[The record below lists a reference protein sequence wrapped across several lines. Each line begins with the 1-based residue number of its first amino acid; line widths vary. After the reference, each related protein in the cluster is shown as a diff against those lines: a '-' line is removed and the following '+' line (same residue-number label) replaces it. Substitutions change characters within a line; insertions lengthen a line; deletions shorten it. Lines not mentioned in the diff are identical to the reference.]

1 MQSHHTELFSQAA
14 DRASL
19 LCSETSTP
27 LSHSVLRDYY
37 DAQQEQLHS
46 HDVLAG
52 ACRLPFPSEHIKAAR
67 VLDVQC
73 RGAKGVCCLA
83 DKVKQDGFVW
93 GVDTSLQNIEHARC
107 KAPAYLQRSNLPV
120 SMVHFSCTYPET
132 LYEHCTEQVLYKNKL
147 PFNFVFASA
156 SLNVCYSMSHALQQ
170 IRAVLAPGGVFVFDA
185 VLCTIALSSQ
195 QRLAA
200 RRKGDQLYAALTYEE
215 LKDELLRCGFV
226 SVKTYGHEA
235 LRMPSASIAPS
246 ASTPVELVPELA
258 SASVPKSA
266 SVPTSALASTPTSA
280 PRALE
285 WYRAVVQASI
295 PR

>member
-1 MQSHHTELFSQAA
+1 MQSHHSESFSHTA
-14 DRASL
+14 DRTSL
-19 LCSETSTP
+19 SRSETRAPS
-27 LSHSVLRDYY
+27 LHSVLRDYY

-52 ACRLPFPSEHIKAAR
+52 ACRLPFPSEHIESAR

-83 DKVKQDGFVW
+83 DKVKQNGFVW
-93 GVDTSLQNIEHARC
+93 GVDTSPQNIQHARC

-132 LYEHCTEQVLYKNKL
+132 LYEHCTEQVFYKNKL

-170 IRAVLAPGGVFVFDA
+170 ICAVLAPGGVFVFDA

-215 LKDELLRCGFV
+215 LRDELLRCGFA
-226 SVKTYGHEA
+226 SVTTYGHEA
-235 LRMPSASIAPS
+235 LHVSAAPIAS
-246 ASTPVELVPELA
+246 
-258 SASVPKSA
+258 SASVPLDLVSQSA
-266 SVPTSALASTPTSA
+266 SAAASA
-280 PRALE
+280 PRAPE
-285 WYRAVVQASI
+285 WYRAVVQACTA
-295 PR
+295 